1 MSIGISEE
9 HQALAETISSF
20 LAKND
25 ALGANRRLLEADTES
40 LPTFWGEIANLGWL
54 GLHLPEEA
62 GGSGFGFPELVV
74 VVEQFGRA
82 AVPGPF
88 VPTLIAS
95 ATIAAS
101 GTDSL
106 QRKYLPGLADGT
118 IVGAVGLA
126 ADLTTDGARWS
137 GSAPAVVSA
146 DLSDVI
152 LLPVGDDVVVFASHS
167 DGVALETPPN
177 MDPSRR
183 SARVRL
189 SGAVGERIEGGRRA
203 LIDLA
208 RVLFSAEATGVA
220 AVCTEIA
227 SSYAKVRHQFG
238 RPIGVFQAVKHH
250 CANMALAAELA
261 TGATWDAARAVDAGD
276 DQRSLAAAI
285 AASVAIPAAA
295 NNAEM
300 NIQVH
305 GGIGY
310 TWEDNAHLYFR
321 RALATAALV
330 SEVEAS
336 QEVTDRTRQ
345 GVKRTRALDLP
356 PEAEQFRTEVRAF
369 AERVK
374 ALDEDSRRSA
384 MLEEGYAMP
393 HWPKP
398 YGRGAQAIEQLVIEE
413 EFGAAGVSR
422 PVYPPITAYVTLT
435 LIQQGSEEQIARWV
449 KPMLQGELEWCQLF
463 SEPDAGSDAASIK
476 TRGTRVDGGWLVN
489 GQKVWTSSAH
499 EADFGLA
506 TVRTD
511 PDAPKHAGVTMM
523 VVDMHDPGVEIR
535 PLRQLT
541 GSAGFNEVFLTD
553 VFVPDDN
560 VVGEVGGGWTV
571 ARATLGNES
580 ISVGAG
586 TSVVVPEHELIDA
599 LDAHPERL
607 PGGSARV
614 GRCIAGAQANELVNL
629 RSILRAVSGG
639 GPGPEAAITKLAFTE
654 SMLDAAHALASLA
667 GPELAYL
674 EDSNANSST
683 TILGVRVWAIGGGTS
698 EIKRNQIGER
708 ILGLPRDPLL
718 S

>member
-1 MSIGISEE
+1 MSIGIAEE
-9 HQALAETISSF
+9 HQALAETVSSF
-20 LAKND
+20 LNKND
-25 ALGANRRLLEADTES
+25 AIGASRALLEAGSDA
-40 LPTFWGEIANLGWL
+40 LPPFWGEIATMGWL
-54 GLHLPEEA
+54 GLHLPEEV
-62 GGSGFGFPELVV
+62 GGSDFGFPELAVL
-74 VVEQFGRA
+74 VEQFGRA
-82 AVPGPF
+82 VVPGPL
-88 VPTLIAS
+88 VPTLVVS
-95 ATIAAS
+95 ATLAAAGS
-101 GTDSL
+101 ESL
-106 QRKYLPGLADGT
+106 KQKYLAGLADGSV
-118 IVGAVGLA
+118 VGAVGLTA
-126 ADLTTDGARWS
+126 ELTAGSGGWS

-146 DLSDVI
+146 GVSDVI
-152 LLPVGDDVVVFASHS
+152 LLPDGDDVVLFETSAP
-167 DGVALETPPN
+167 GLERSTPPN

-189 SGAVGERIEGGRRA
+189 SGTAGERITGARR
-203 LIDLA
+203 LFVDLA
-208 RVLFSAEATGVA
+208 RVLFAAEATGVA
-220 AVCTEIA
+220 AECTNVA
-227 SSYAKVRHQFG
+227 SAYAKVRHQFG

-250 CANMALAAELA
+250 CANMALATELA
-261 TGATWDAARAVDAGD
+261 TAATWDAARAVAGGG
-276 DQRSLAAAI
+276 DQLSIAAAI
-285 AASVAIPAAA
+285 AAAVAVPAAA
-295 NNAEM
+295 TNAEM

-321 RALATAALV
+321 RALAISALV
-330 SEVEAS
+330 SEADAA
-336 QEVTDRTRQ
+336 QDVTDITRR
-345 GVKRTRALDLP
+345 GVRRTRALELP
-356 PEAEQFRTEVRAF
+356 PEADAIRGQVRDF
-369 AERVK
+369 AERAK
-374 ALDEDSRRSA
+374 GLDEGARRTA
-384 MLEEGYAMP
+384 MLDEGYAMP

-398 YGRGAQAIEQLVIEE
+398 WGRSAQAVEQLVIEE
-413 EFGAAGVSR
+413 EFTKAGITR

-435 LIQQGSEEQIARWV
+435 LIQQGSEEQISRWV
-449 KPMLQGELEWCQLF
+449 EPMLHGELEWCQLF

-476 TRGTRVDGGWLVN
+476 TRGVKVEGGWMVN

-499 EADFGLA
+499 EANFGLA

-541 GSAGFNEVFLTD
+541 GSSGFNEVFLTD

-586 TSVVVPEHELIDA
+586 TSVGLPTQELIDA
-599 LDAHPERL
+599 LDAHPDRL
-607 PGGSARV
+607 PGGGVRV
-614 GRCIAGAQANELVNL
+614 GRCIAAAQANELVNL
-629 RSILRAVSGG
+629 RSIYRAVSGS

-654 SMLDAAHALASLA
+654 SMLDGAHALATLA
-667 GPELAYL
+667 GPDLAYL
-674 EDSNANSST
+674 ENLDSNTST
-683 TILGVRVWAIGGGTS
+683 HILGARVWAIGGGTS

>member
-1 MSIGISEE
+1 MSIAISED
-9 HQALAETISSF
+9 HQTLAETVSAF

-25 ALGANRRLLEADTES
+25 ALGANRLLLEADSES
-40 LPTFWGEIANLGWL
+40 LPSFWGEIANLGWL
-54 GLHLPEEA
+54 GLHLPEDV

-82 AVPGPF
+82 AVPGPM

-95 ATIAAS
+95 ATLSAAGS
-101 GTDSL
+101 ESL
-106 QRKYLPGLADGT
+106 RQKYLPGLADGS
-118 IVGAVGLA
+118 VVAAVGLS
-126 ADLTTDGARWS
+126 ADVTAEGERWS
-137 GSAPAVVSA
+137 GSAPAVVGAGVSNII
-146 DLSDVI
+146 V
-152 LLPVGDDVVVFASHS
+152 LPAGDDVVVFETTS
-167 DGVALETPPN
+167 DGLELSMPPN

-183 SARVRL
+183 SARVQL
-189 SGAVGERIEGGRRA
+189 SGVAGERISGARR
-203 LIDLA
+203 LFVDFA
-208 RVLFSAEATGVA
+208 RLLFSAEATGVA
-220 AVCTEIA
+220 AECTAIA
-227 SSYAKVRHQFG
+227 AAYAKVRNQFG

-250 CANMALAAELA
+250 CANMALASELA
-261 TGATWDAARAVDAGD
+261 TAATWDAARAVEVGGD
-276 DQRSLAAAI
+276 QLSVAAAV
-285 AASVAIPAAA
+285 AAAVAIPAATT
-295 NNAEM
+295 NSEM

-310 TWEDNAHLYFR
+310 TWADSAHLYFR
-321 RALATAALV
+321 RALAISAIC

-336 QEVTDRTRQ
+336 EEVTDLTRS
-345 GVKRTRALDLP
+345 GVRRTRAVELP
-356 PEAEQFRTEVRAF
+356 PEAEAIRTEVREF
-369 AERVK
+369 AQRMK

-398 YGRGAQAIEQLVIEE
+398 WGRGAQAVEQLVIEE
-413 EFGAAGVSR
+413 EFVAAGITR

-435 LIQQGSEEQIARWV
+435 LIQQGSDEQITRWV
-449 KPMLQGELEWCQLF
+449 HPMLRGELEWCQLF
-463 SEPDAGSDAASIK
+463 SEPDAGSDAAGIK
-476 TRGTRVDGGWLVN
+476 TRGTKVESGWLVN
-489 GQKVWTSSAH
+489 GQKVWTSSAQ
-499 EADFGLA
+499 EANFGLA

-541 GSAGFNEVFLTD
+541 GNSGFNEVFLTD

-586 TSVVVPEHELIDA
+586 TSVGLPVEQLIES

-607 PGGSARV
+607 SGGGARV
-614 GRCIAGAQANELVNL
+614 GRCIASAQANEMVNL
-629 RSILRAVSGG
+629 RSIYRAVTGS

-654 SMLDAAHALASLA
+654 SMLEGAHALASLA
-667 GPELAYL
+667 GPDLAYL
-674 EDSNANSST
+674 DDPSANSST

-718 S
+718 A